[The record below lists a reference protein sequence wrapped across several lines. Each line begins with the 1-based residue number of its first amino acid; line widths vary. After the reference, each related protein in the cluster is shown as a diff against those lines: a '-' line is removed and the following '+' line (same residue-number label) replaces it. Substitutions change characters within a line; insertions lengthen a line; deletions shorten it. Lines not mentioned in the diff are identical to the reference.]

1 MRSLTELRISR
12 RSLTSGCRRG
22 LRPRVFRFGF
32 KAYRSFDERRAVGDR
47 AYSQSGLQLFTV
59 LILTFSAV
67 MPLAGQAGP
76 AGRPAVDPVAADRG
90 GRTYSQLC
98 INCHGSLAKGAEG
111 GPDLIR
117 SVVVLRDRLG
127 SEIGA
132 ALKKLPNHPADL
144 PPSQVVDLS
153 HFLKRI
159 IEATARNRNP
169 TQPPNV
175 LTGNAEAGRAY
186 FNSAGKCS
194 TCHSTT
200 GDLAGIGRR
209 YDPVTLQ
216 QRFLFPPRG
225 ARGSRPTQVTVTP
238 ASGAPVSGML
248 VRIDDFS
255 VSLRDAS
262 GEYHAWRRTPALKV
276 NVQDPYA
283 VHNALLDQYTD
294 ADIHNVVTYLET
306 LK

>member
-1 MRSLTELRISR
+1 MRSLTKLRISR

-98 INCHGSLAKGAEG
+98 INCHGSLAKGSEG

-175 LTGNAEAGRAY
+175 LTGNTEAGRAY
-186 FNSAGKCS
+186 FNGAGKCN

-216 QRFLFPPRG
+216 QRTLFPRG
-225 ARGSRPTQVTVTP
+225 VTGGKPTEVTVTP
-238 ASGAPVSGML
+238 AGGRPVSGTL
-248 VRIDDFS
+248 ERIDDFN
-255 VSLRDAS
+255 VSLRDAA
-262 GEYHAWRRTPALKV
+262 GEFHAWRRTPQLKV
-276 NVQDPYA
+276 E
-283 VHNALLDQYTD
+283 LR
-294 ADIHNVVTYLET
+294 
-306 LK
+306 